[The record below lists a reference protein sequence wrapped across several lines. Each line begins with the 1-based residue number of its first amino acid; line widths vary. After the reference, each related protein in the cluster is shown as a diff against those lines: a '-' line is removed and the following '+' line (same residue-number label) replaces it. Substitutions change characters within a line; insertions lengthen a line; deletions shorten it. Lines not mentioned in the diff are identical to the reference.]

1 MEQNQIEQ
9 NIRLRKLLKVLKI
22 NQSDFGKSLG
32 MTQSNI
38 SRMTSG
44 GNKVSVE
51 VLNRMADKYQQVNL
65 HWLLTG
71 VGEMFLNTVEN
82 MSPQVDKELVDG
94 KEKLEEL
101 KEIVSRLE
109 EAVRE
114 LKVKLDIKPDL

>member
-9 NIRLRKLLKVLKI
+9 NIRLRKLLKVLKV

-71 VGEMFLNTVEN
+71 VGEMFLDAVEN
-82 MSPQVDKELVDG
+82 TDSHVDKEPANR
-94 KEKLEEL
+94 KEELEEL
-101 KEIVSRLE
+101 REVVSRLE
-109 EAVRE
+109 EMVKK
-114 LKVKLDIKPDL
+114 LKSKLDIMT